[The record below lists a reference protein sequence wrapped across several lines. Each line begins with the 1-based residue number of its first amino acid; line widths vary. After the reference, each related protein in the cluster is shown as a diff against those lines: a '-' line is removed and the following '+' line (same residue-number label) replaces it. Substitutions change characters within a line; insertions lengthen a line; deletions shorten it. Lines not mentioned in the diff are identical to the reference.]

1 MAKSYRLVDRD
12 QQFLLPT
19 DMGQW
24 LAADHF
30 VWFLIDVIDALDMKV
45 FEAAGRR
52 GGVGRQAYDPRLLLA
67 LLVYGYATG
76 QRSSRRIEDLCHT
89 DVAYRVL
96 CAQDVPDHS
105 TIARFRQTHHDA
117 VADLFVQVLVVAGK
131 AGLGRVGIVAID
143 GTKIAANASVGA
155 NRKQSWLR
163 REVDQMM
170 AEADTADAADDV
182 LFGESRG
189 NELAAGWADRATR
202 KERIKAALAAA
213 EGAAAKAAAPDA
225 ARAKRHGAKVEAAKG
240 HLEAERAKAQKRF
253 DVFGAKKECADREG
267 TPKPTGVYP
276 ESAEDYRSVDAAKK
290 RLQGTQ
296 KRRDEAA
303 AKAATRAGERK
314 DPRANTTDPDSG
326 PMPTAKGW
334 IQGYNAQ
341 LAVSDDQLILAAQAT
356 DTPVDCG
363 QLTPMIEAAQT
374 GIDAL
379 NSGRDAADHTQ
390 IGIVVAD
397 AGYLSEENLASG
409 GPDRL
414 IATGKRYELEKAAQ
428 HPGHQPDTEPDSA
441 GPSNLIEA
449 MAKRLRTEKAMNTYR
464 RRGITVEPVNGH
476 LKDRIG
482 LRQFSR
488 RGIKGVQAELVL
500 AATVVNLLKIYRHG
514 S

>member
-24 LAADHF
+24 LPVDHF
-30 VWFLIDVIDALDMKV
+30 VWFLIDVVDELDMTV

-117 VADLFVQVLVVAGK
+117 VADLFVQVLVLAGK

-143 GTKIAANASVGA
+143 GTKISANASVGA
-155 NRKQSWLR
+155 NRKRSWLR
-163 REVDQMM
+163 DQVDQMM
-170 AEADTADAADDV
+170 AEATAADASDDG
-182 LFGESRG
+182 LFGEARG
-189 NELAAGWADRATR
+189 VELAEGWADRPTR
-202 KERIKAALAAA
+202 KERIKAALAKCETQVTVSDKADLVVAQRWA
-213 EGAAAKAAAPDA
+213 ERIDVFKDRVESARVTAQERFDAYHTKLAKAEADGTRRPGSKCPSSPGAYEIVTTAVAHVESQERLRDA
-225 ARAKRHGAKVEAAKG
+225 SVAR
-240 HLEAERAKAQKRF
+240 
-253 DVFGAKKECADREG
+253 KKENAG
-267 TPKPTGVYP
+267 
-276 ESAEDYRSVDAAKK
+276 K
-290 RLQGTQ
+290 R
-296 KRRDEAA
+296 A
-303 AKAATRAGERK
+303 
-314 DPRANTTDPDSG
+314 DPRVNISDPDSG

-341 LAVSDDQLILAAQAT
+341 LVVSDDQLILAAQAT
-356 DTPVDCG
+356 DKPGDVE
-363 QLTPMIEAAQT
+363 QYSPMIEAAQA

-379 NSGRDAADHTQ
+379 NTGRHQTDPVK
-390 IGIVVAD
+390 IGIVTAD
-397 AGYLSEENLASG
+397 AGYLSEANLSAP

-414 IATGKRYELEKAAQ
+414 IATGKRYELEKAA
-428 HPGHQPDTEPDSA
+428 HQRSDQPQPPIESEPSTLA
-441 GPSNLIEA
+441 EA
-449 MAKRLRTEKAMNTYR
+449 MARRLETETAMNTYR
-464 RRGITVEPVNGH
+464 RRGVTVEPVNGH

-488 RGIKGVQAELVL
+488 RGIQAVQAELVL
-500 AATVVNLLKIYRHG
+500 AASVANLLKIYRH
-514 S
+514 SQ